1 MKSDT
6 KAVVFPTRHSVSKGF
21 TLIELM
27 IVIAIVAIIL
37 ALALP
42 VYSNYT
48 IRAKVGEAL
57 SLANSTKT
65 AVSASCISDPNMTGL
80 VNAAVGYGF
89 IEGTDDEDYVADI
102 QVSGECRNPLITVT
116 TKNTGQSPDPVILM
130 RGELLA
136 GSGQFEWRCSS
147 SNTPDWLLP
156 SSCRS

>member
-1 MKSDT
+1 MKTDR
-6 KAVVFPTRHSVSKGF
+6 KAIFTPACRSRSRGF

-27 IVIAIVAIIL
+27 IVIAIIAIIL

-65 AVSASCISDPNMTGL
+65 AVSSACISDPAMSGL

-102 QVSGECRNPLITVT
+102 QVSGECRDPLISVT

-130 RGELLA
+130 RGELRA
-136 GSGQFEWRCSS
+136 GSGQFEWKCSS